1 VLDTDEEVWDWMNNS
16 NSSQNLLKYQSC
28 EKKDRFAEH
37 IKMSETLSLIAT
49 IHNYN
54 IKTTNKQYL

>member
-1 VLDTDEEVWDWMNNS
+1 MNNS

-54 IKTTNKQYL
+54 IKTTNKLYL